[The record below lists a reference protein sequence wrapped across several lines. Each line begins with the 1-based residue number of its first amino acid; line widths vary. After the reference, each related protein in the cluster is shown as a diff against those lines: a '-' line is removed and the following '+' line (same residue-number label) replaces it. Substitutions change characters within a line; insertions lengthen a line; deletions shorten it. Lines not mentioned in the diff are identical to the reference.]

1 MSLFA
6 SLIAVTRLDSADVG
20 DVVSQAVR
28 GEYWPCLSRRLVS
41 SLLVQMSH
49 CCHLLLPPP
58 TSRTLCDRS
67 VCHSINRITDECG
80 NGRRPNLAGMGK
92 G

>member
-28 GEYWPCLSRRLVS
+28 GEYWPCLSRRLVN
-41 SLLVQMSH
+41 SLLVHTFSYHQRPI
-49 CCHLLLPPP
+49 C
-58 TSRTLCDRS
+58 TTLGEID
-67 VCHSINRITDECG
+67 
-80 NGRRPNLAGMGK
+80 
-92 G
+92 